1 MSKSRALTVQLSGQ
15 FLLDLP
21 MGAMRELGDHDV
33 QHESSLVCQ
42 LRACCQSFTYSVIF
56 GPPFNANMLLS
67 ADRRLESQDGP
78 APSQAAAAPISKV
91 NGTKSNTAMNAYQI
105 WAMISNAPEEGRGW
119 PALAWHV
126 AGLASMYKGNAL
138 CRDSIAFPVSTNN
151 RRSGTQPPNRLSHPS
166 YP

>member
-1 MSKSRALTVQLSGQ
+1 MSKSRALSMRRCKCRLLLSRTNTPSAVQLSGQ

-91 NGTKSNTAMNAYQI
+91 NGTKSNTG
-105 WAMISNAPEEGRGW
+105 MITCITDITLCEPIS
-119 PALAWHV
+119 
-126 AGLASMYKGNAL
+126 GLCSYECL
-138 CRDSIAFPVSTNN
+138 
-151 RRSGTQPPNRLSHPS
+151 PNMGYDQQRA
-166 YP
+166 